1 LANSSLKAL
10 NSGSKSCEDVELF
23 PALLYWS
30 YKIIRG
36 KFGVIRIGT
45 DRPPKIVAVWL
56 VSAGLYGG
64 RNAKFEVFLLPA
76 CPSAGG
82 SSVTPSSAKKMNVAA
97 TQYIWAVIFLL
108 ARLIIWG
115 ILLKVFS

>member
-1 LANSSLKAL
+1 MKSLANSSLKAA
-10 NSGSKSCEDVELF
+10 NSGSKSCEDVALR

-36 KFGVIRIGT
+36 KLGGTRIGT

-56 VSAGLYGG
+56 VSAGLNGG
-64 RNAKFEVFLLPA
+64 CDAGSEVFLLPA
-76 CPSAGG
+76 CPSARG
-82 SSVTPSSAKKMNVAA
+82 SNVAQSSAKKMNVAA
-97 TQYIWAVIFLL
+97 TQYTWAVIFLL

-115 ILLKVFS
+115 DPP